1 VGITRERT
9 MPTVFIDGRE
19 GTTGLQIHERLR
31 GRTDLELL
39 EIPAEKRKDAAVRRE
54 LVNAADFLVT
64 CLPDAAAIE
73 SIGMIS
79 NPRTRVLDPSTA
91 HRTAE
96 GWVYGFAEL
105 APNQRQAIQNA
116 TRVTVPGCHAIG
128 FVAALHP
135 LVRAGV
141 VARDAIISAFSQTGY
156 SGGGRKMIEE
166 YEGRAD
172 ERLGAP
178 RVYALGLKHKHLPEM
193 QKLVGLEHAPLFEP
207 VVSNFYQGMLVSIPL
222 AARLLARKTSPAGVH
237 EVLSHHYEGER
248 FVKVMPLSADGS
260 EQSGVLYPT
269 ACNGTNR
276 LELFVF
282 GHDDQL
288 LVVARLDNL
297 GKGASGNAVQNL
309 NLMIGADE
317 ASGLN

>member
-1 VGITRERT
+1 

-31 GRTDLELL
+31 ERSDLELL
-39 EIPAEKRKDAAVRRE
+39 QIPAEKRKDAAARRE
-54 LVNAADFLVT
+54 LINAADFLIT
-64 CLPDAAAIE
+64 CLPDAAAVE
-73 SIGMIS
+73 SIGMID

-91 HRTAE
+91 HRTAK

-105 APNQRQAIQNA
+105 APGQRQAIA
-116 TRVTVPGCHAIG
+116 GAARVSVPGCHAIG
-128 FVAALHP
+128 FVAALRP
-135 LVRAGV
+135 LVDAGV
-141 VARDAIISAFSQTGY
+141 VARDAAVAAFSLTGY

-166 YEGRAD
+166 YESRSD
-172 ERLGAP
+172 ERVAAP

-193 QKLVGLEHAPLFEP
+193 QHVVGLLHPPLFEP

-222 AARLLARKTSPAGVH
+222 AARLLTKKISPAGVH
-237 EVLSHHYEGER
+237 EVLSRHYEGER
-248 FVKVMPLSADGS
+248 FVRVMPLSADGS
-260 EQSGVLYPT
+260 SYGVLYPT

-288 LVVARLDNL
+288 LVMARLDNL
-297 GKGASGNAVQNL
+297 GKGAAGNAVQNL
-309 NLMIGADE
+309 NLMLGADE
-317 ASGLN
+317 ASGLS

>member
-1 VGITRERT
+1 

-31 GRTDLELL
+31 GRSDLELL
-39 EIPAEKRKDAAVRRE
+39 EIPAEKRKDPAARRE

-64 CLPDAAAIE
+64 CLPDPAAIE
-73 SIGMIS
+73 SIGMID

-91 HRTAE
+91 HRTAP

-105 APNQRQAIQNA
+105 TRDQRQTIRSA
-116 TRVTVPGCHAIG
+116 TRVSVPGCHAIG
-128 FVAALHP
+128 FVAALRP
-135 LVRAGV
+135 LVDAGV
-141 VARDAIISAFSQTGY
+141 LARDGAVSAFSLTGY

-166 YEGRAD
+166 YESGAD

-178 RVYALGLKHKHLPEM
+178 RAYGLGMKHKHLPEM
-193 QKLVGLEHAPLFEP
+193 QSLVGLAHPPLFEP

-222 AARLLARKTSPAGVH
+222 ATRFLTRKISPAGVH
-237 EVLSHHYEGER
+237 ELLSRHYEGER
-248 FVKVMPLSADGS
+248 FVQVMPLSADGS
-260 EQSGVLYPT
+260 SQSGGLYPT

-282 GHDDQL
+282 GHDEQL
-288 LVVARLDNL
+288 LVCARLDNL

-317 ASGLN
+317 ATGLS

>member
-1 VGITRERT
+1 

-31 GRTDLELL
+31 GRGDLELL
-39 EIPAEKRKDAAVRRE
+39 EIPAEKRKDPQARRE

-64 CLPDAAAIE
+64 CLPDAAAKE
-73 SIGMIS
+73 SIGMID

-91 HRTAE
+91 HRTAP
-96 GWVYGFAEL
+96 GWIYGFAEL
-105 APNQRQAIQNA
+105 APDQRQAIRGA
-116 TRVTVPGCHAIG
+116 ARVTVPGCHAIG
-128 FVAALHP
+128 FVAALRP
-135 LVRAGV
+135 LVQAGV
-141 VARDAIISAFSQTGY
+141 VASDAPIAAFSLTGY
-156 SGGGRKMIEE
+156 SGGGKKMIEE
-166 YEGRAD
+166 YEGKAD

-178 RVYALGLKHKHLPEM
+178 RAYALGMHHKHLPEM
-193 QKLVGLEHAPLFEP
+193 QTLVGLAHPPLFEP

-222 AARLLARKTSPAGVH
+222 AARFLTRKMSPAGVH
-237 EVLSHHYEGER
+237 DILSRHYEGER
-248 FVKVMPLSADGS
+248 FVRVMPLSADGS
-260 EQSGVLYPT
+260 SEGGALYPT

-288 LVVARLDNL
+288 LVCARLDNL

-317 ASGLN
+317 ATGLT